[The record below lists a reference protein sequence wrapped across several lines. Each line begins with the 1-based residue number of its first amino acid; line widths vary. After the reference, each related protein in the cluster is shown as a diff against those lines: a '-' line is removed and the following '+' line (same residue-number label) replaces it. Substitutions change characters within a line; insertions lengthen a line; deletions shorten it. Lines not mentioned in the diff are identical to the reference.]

1 MRVRPAWEPDC
12 HTSHQEKKTE
22 RFRKSFNTTRKKIRS
37 LYVVLI
43 WTIGCHKRASELR
56 LKRETEINLS
66 FNSSPPGSCNWAGGR
81 SVCRYGRFWPRLCQ
95 VNKSHYRSALV
106 FCVCSL
112 QDTSLVRMVVMALCR
127 GPLCQCR

>member
-12 HTSHQEKKTE
+12 HTSHQERKTE

-56 LKRETEINLS
+56 LKRETVT
-66 FNSSPPGSCNWAGGR
+66 GSCN
-81 SVCRYGRFWPRLCQ
+81 
-95 VNKSHYRSALV
+95 
-106 FCVCSL
+106 
-112 QDTSLVRMVVMALCR
+112 
-127 GPLCQCR
+127 